1 MSLDQIFAIALAGGI
16 FMSAVMALAWVIQQ
30 RTGQSGW
37 VDACWTFGV
46 GAAGVVT
53 GLTAS
58 LMQPGS
64 LRPLIVTIVAA
75 VWSFRL
81 GFHIVARTRGAGDD
95 PRYAKMKKA
104 WGSDAPRRMFRL
116 LQIQALVSVPLVL
129 AIALATW
136 DGARP
141 LGLQDLAACLL
152 VVVAI
157 GGEALADAQLRAF
170 ASDPANRGQVCRR
183 GLWRYSRH
191 PNYFF
196 EWLIWLAYPLF
207 AINLAS
213 GPDWNYLSLAA
224 PAVMYWLLTRVSGI
238 PLLEQHMVERYGDPY
253 RDYQRTTNAFF
264 PFPSSQ

>member
-1 MSLDQIFAIALAGGI
+1 MSTNLIFGITFAAGA
-16 FMSAVMALAWVIQQ
+16 FMSAVMALAWAIQQ

-46 GAAGVVT
+46 GAAGVVA

-64 LRPLIVTIVAA
+64 LRPLIVTIIAA
-75 VWSFRL
+75 IWSLRL
-81 GFHIVARTRGAGDD
+81 GLHIVARTRGAGDD
-95 PRYAKMKKA
+95 PRYAKMREA

-129 AIALATW
+129 AIALAAW

-141 LGLQDLAACLL
+141 LGLHDLSACLL
-152 VVVAI
+152 VLVAL

-170 ASDPANRGQVCRR
+170 ARDPANRGRVCRR

-207 AINLAS
+207 AIDLT
-213 GPDWNYLSLAA
+213 GGLDWGYLSIAA
-224 PAVMYWLLTRVSGI
+224 PAIMYWLLTRVSGI
-238 PLLEQHMVERYGDPY
+238 PLLEQHMVGRYGDLY
-253 RDYQRTTNAFF
+253 REYQRTTNAFL
-264 PFPSSQ
+264 PFPPSQ